1 MRCSRHCSL
10 RADGAAP
17 ATSGGSAD
25 RARRRR
31 CRFRGRSATA
41 SGCSARSAI
50 SCCMPRAAR
59 GRSVLASEQA
69 LELQSDGRG
78 WARNTVNR
86 LCIDLAGRVSEP
98 CTRDNVKES
107 YLTPTEHPV
116 TRPADR
122 RRFRSAPPAPGRSTT
137 ATGRRQSDLR
147 LRRAGQFPRAL
158 RPHHGRHRRR
168 LRRLRAPQRVTTEIA
183 VRDIFIAGLGDSIA
197 SGEGNPDRPIALA
210 DEGFCFRSYLGTA
223 AAQYYRPSR
232 AGYKGG
238 RACEAPDTLAG
249 LAAPER
255 AVVQLRLPPLALQL
269 PDPHRA
275 GARRAISAHRGDL
288 SAAGLHRRHHRR
300 RPVRLA
306 ARPRMPAD
314 EIGRHLLR
322 HRQRASS
329 PNCAKPSPP
338 PSAASPTASSI
349 WCCCRSAPTTSIFPA
364 WSPT

>member
-1 MRCSRHCSL
+1 M
-10 RADGAAP
+10 
-17 ATSGGSAD
+17 
-25 RARRRR
+25 
-31 CRFRGRSATA
+31 
-41 SGCSARSAI
+41 
-50 SCCMPRAAR
+50 
-59 GRSVLASEQA
+59 
-69 LELQSDGRG
+69 QSDGRG

-107 YLTPTEHPV
+107 YLTPIDHPIV
-116 TRPADR
+116 VRLTGPVPVGATCAWSFDDGDGPQTSTFDCAEPVN
-122 RRFRSAPPAPGRSTT
+122 FRVRYGRTT
-137 ATGRRQSDLR
+137 VATVDVSSGSD
-147 LRRAGQFPRAL
+147 GS
-158 RPHHGRHRRR
+158 
-168 LRRLRAPQRVTTEIA
+168 QRVSTEIA

-238 RACEAPDTLAG
+238 RACEAPDSLPVWQT
-249 LAAPER
+249 PER
-255 AVVQLRLPPLALQL
+255 ALVQFRLPPFALQL
-269 PDPHRA
+269 PDPDRA

-300 RPVRLA
+300 RAVRLA
-306 ARPRMPAD
+306 ARPRMPAV
-314 EIGRHLLR
+314 EIGQHLLR
-322 HRQRASS
+322 APSTASS

-338 PSAASPTASSI
+338 PNAGSPIASSI

-364 WSPT
+364 SSPT